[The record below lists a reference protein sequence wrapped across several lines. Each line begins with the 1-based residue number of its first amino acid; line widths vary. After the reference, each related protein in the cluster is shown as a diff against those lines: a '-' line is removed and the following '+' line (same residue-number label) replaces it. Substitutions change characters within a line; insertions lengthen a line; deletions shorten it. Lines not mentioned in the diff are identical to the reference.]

1 MTTVIESQ
9 RKAGGRRRVPAV
21 TTPSL
26 SQPSAV
32 PPLPSLLLQ
41 YPTEASDGG
50 GGGPL
55 ADLCSC
61 RLTQLSAC
69 SQQLLGLLSPAS
81 PGEHLCCSG
90 QPSEPSPAGNHLTVP
105 RETSYSTGQP
115 GSKHLCFFWNRTP
128 GTGFF
133 LHRHFPQ
140 FTEGRASQVLCH
152 QPALLV
158 QSSPSQAP
166 N

>member
-1 MTTVIESQ
+1 MSPRGKQE
-9 RKAGGRRRVPAV
+9 AGEGY
-21 TTPSL
+21 
-26 SQPSAV
+26 QPSPHPACLSPV
-32 PPLPSLLLQ
+32 LFLLSHHCCCSTRQRHLM
-41 YPTEASDGG
+41 G

-55 ADLCSC
+55 ADLRSC
-61 RLTQLSAC
+61 MLTQLSAH

-81 PGEHLCCSG
+81 PGEYLCCSG

-115 GSKHLCFFWNRTP
+115 GSKQLCFFWNRTP

-158 QSSPSQAP
+158 QASLSQAP